1 MLAKGVVVV
10 PEPGE
15 QRRVRPSFARGAR
28 TVARW
33 SDPVGRYTVCAAVSG
48 VLLAAGVVTAAGPW
62 DSSGQRT
69 AERAHAV
76 ALGGEHLPP
85 GSAGAGNSG
94 PAGTG
99 SDTGREPG
107 TAPAAVA
114 VLAGLG
120 TASDGT
126 GADRADSAADAPTR
140 AGLERV
146 LGPLLDDPAL
156 GSRRSV
162 AVVDVATGRTLF
174 ERGAGTALLPASTT
188 KIATGVAALSAMG
201 PDHRFTTRTVLQPDG
216 EDEGRGK
223 AGAGDKAVEELVLV
237 GGGDPT
243 LTAREKPGR
252 WASMRELA
260 SLTAAALKRQGV
272 EEVALRYDTSLFKG
286 PEVHPIGINRNISP
300 VTALMV
306 DEGRADDSDHGP
318 APRVADPAA
327 HAAGVF
333 AGLLEK
339 KGIRVGA
346 PAPGRA
352 AKKAD
357 PVAQVRSAPLAAQ
370 VERMMTNSDNDIAE
384 ALARQTA
391 AADGR
396 EASFAGGGTAIRAEL
411 KRLGV
416 PLEGV
421 RFADGSGLGRG
432 DRLSARALT
441 RLLTAAADP
450 RRPELRPV
458 LTGMPVAGFSGTLSA
473 RAADGRAAG
482 MVRAKTGTLTG
493 VNTLAGTAVDAQ
505 GRLLAFAF
513 LAEGTPAKYP
523 AEDALDRLA
532 ATVAACGCRG

>member
-1 MLAKGVVVV
+1 M
-10 PEPGE
+10 
-15 QRRVRPSFARGAR
+15 
-28 TVARW
+28 ARW

-48 VLLAAGVVTAAGPW
+48 ALLAAGVVTAAGPW

-76 ALGGEHLPP
+76 ALGGEHPAP
-85 GSAGAGNSG
+85 GSVGTGSGGPAGAGG
-94 PAGTG
+94 
-99 SDTGREPG
+99 DTGREPG

-120 TASDGT
+120 AVPDGHEAG
-126 GADRADSAADAPTR
+126 GAGSAAGAPTT

-156 GSRRSV
+156 GSRRSA

-216 EDEGRGK
+216 AAAKGAGEGERRDGDKGK
-223 AGAGDKAVEELVLV
+223 AVRELVLV

-252 WASMRELA
+252 WASLRELA
-260 SLTAAALKRQGV
+260 ALTAAALRRQGV
-272 EEVALRYDTSLFKG
+272 EEVVLRYDTSLFKG
-286 PEVHPIGINRNISP
+286 PEVHPIGVNPNISP

-327 HAAGVF
+327 HTAGVF
-333 AGLLEK
+333 ADLLEK
-339 KGIRVGA
+339 RGIRAGA
-346 PAPGRA
+346 PAPGKA

-391 AADGR
+391 VADGR

-416 PLEGV
+416 PLAGV

-441 RLLTAAADP
+441 RLLTTAADP
-450 RRPELRPV
+450 GRPELRPV

-473 RAADGRAAG
+473 RAADGGAAG
-482 MVRAKTGTLTG
+482 VVRAKTGTLTG
-493 VNTLAGTAVDAQ
+493 VNTLAGTAVDAG

-513 LAEGTPAKYP
+513 LAEGTPAKVP
-523 AEDALDRLA
+523 AETALDRLA
-532 ATVAACGCRG
+532 ASVAACGCRG

>member
-1 MLAKGVVVV
+1 
-10 PEPGE
+10 
-15 QRRVRPSFARGAR
+15 
-28 TVARW
+28 
-33 SDPVGRYTVCAAVSG
+33 
-48 VLLAAGVVTAAGPW
+48 
-62 DSSGQRT
+62 
-69 AERAHAV
+69 
-76 ALGGEHLPP
+76 
-85 GSAGAGNSG
+85 
-94 PAGTG
+94 
-99 SDTGREPG
+99 
-107 TAPAAVA
+107 
-114 VLAGLG
+114 
-120 TASDGT
+120 
-126 GADRADSAADAPTR
+126 

-156 GSRRSV
+156 GSRRSA

-188 KIATGVAALSAMG
+188 KIATGVAALSALG

-216 EDEGRGK
+216 AADKGEDERGD
-223 AGAGDKAVEELVLV
+223 GDKGKGEGRTTRELVLV

-252 WASMRELA
+252 WASLRELA
-260 SLTAAALKRQGV
+260 SLTAAALRRQGV
-272 EEVALRYDTSLFKG
+272 EEVVLRYDTSLFKG
-286 PEVHPIGINRNISP
+286 PEVHPIGVNPNISP

-306 DEGRADDSDHGP
+306 DQGRADDSDHGP

-333 AGLLEK
+333 ADLLEK
-339 KGIRVGA
+339 KGIRAGA
-346 PAPGRA
+346 PAPGEA
-352 AKKAD
+352 AKTAD

-391 AADGR
+391 VAGGR
-396 EASFAGGGTAIRAEL
+396 EAGFAGGGAAIRAEL

-450 RRPELRPV
+450 GRPELRPV

-473 RAADGRAAG
+473 
-482 MVRAKTGTLTG
+482 
-493 VNTLAGTAVDAQ
+493 
-505 GRLLAFAF
+505 
-513 LAEGTPAKYP
+513 
-523 AEDALDRLA
+523 
-532 ATVAACGCRG
+532 

>member
-1 MLAKGVVVV
+1 VLAKGVVVV

-15 QRRVRPSFARGAR
+15 QRRVRPVFARGAR

-48 VLLAAGVVTAAGPW
+48 ALLAAGVVTAAGPW

-69 AERAHAV
+69 AERVHAV
-76 ALGGEHLPP
+76 ALGGEHPTTNSADAGGP
-85 GSAGAGNSG
+85 GGAV
-94 PAGTG
+94 AE
-99 SDTGREPG
+99 REPE
-107 TAPAAVA
+107 TRLDAAA

-120 TASDGT
+120 DTPDGDAAGHG
-126 GADRADSAADAPTR
+126 GAAAGTLPTK
-140 AGLERV
+140 AGLARV

-156 GSRRSV
+156 GSRGSA

-174 ERGAGTALLPASTT
+174 ERGGGTALLPASTT

-201 PDHRFTTRTVLQPDG
+201 PDHRFTTRTVLQPAAPGKGKKG
-216 EDEGRGK
+216 EGER
-223 AGAGDKAVEELVLV
+223 ELVLV

-243 LTAREKPGR
+243 LTARENSGK
-252 WASMRELA
+252 WAGLRELA
-260 SLTAAALKRQGV
+260 ASTATALRQRGV
-272 EEVALRYDTSLFKG
+272 EKVTLRYDASLFTG
-286 PEVHPIGINRNISP
+286 PQVHPIGVNPNISP
-300 VTALMV
+300 VTALTV

-327 HAAGVF
+327 HAAEVF

-339 KGIRVGA
+339 EGIRAGA
-346 PAPGRA
+346 GSPAPVKA
-352 AKKAD
+352 ARKAEA
-357 PVAQVRSAPLAAQ
+357 VAKVRSAPLAAQ

-384 ALARQTA
+384 TLARQA
-391 AADGR
+391 ALATDR
-396 EASFAGGGTAIRAEL
+396 EGSFAGGGAAIGAEL

-441 RLLTAAADP
+441 RLLTLAADP

-458 LTGMPVAGFSGTLSA
+458 LTGMPIAGFSGTLSR
-473 RAADGRAAG
+473 RAADGTAAG
-482 MVRAKTGTLTG
+482 LVRAKTGTLTG
-493 VNTLAGTAVDAQ
+493 VNTLAGTAVDAE

-513 LAEGTPAKYP
+513 LAEGTPAKEP
-523 AEDALDRLA
+523 AESALDHLA
-532 ATVAACGCRG
+532 ATVAACGCRT

>member
-15 QRRVRPSFARGAR
+15 QRRVRPLFARGAR

-48 VLLAAGVVTAAGPW
+48 ALLAAGVVTAAGPW

-69 AERAHAV
+69 AERVHAV
-76 ALGGEHLPP
+76 ALGGEHPASVSADAGRAPDGAAEDDP
-85 GSAGAGNSG
+85 GARLG
-94 PAGTG
+94 
-99 SDTGREPG
+99 
-107 TAPAAVA
+107 AVA

-120 TASDGT
+120 ETPDGEKAGHG
-126 GADRADSAADAPTR
+126 GAAAGALPTR

-146 LGPLLDDPAL
+146 LGPLLEDPAL
-156 GSRRSV
+156 GSRGSA

-174 ERGAGTALLPASTT
+174 ERGGDTALLPASTT
-188 KIATGVAALSAMG
+188 KIATGVAALSALG
-201 PDHRFTTRTVLQPDG
+201 PDHRFTTRTVLQPLASG
-216 EDEGRGK
+216 TGKEKGK
-223 AGAGDKAVEELVLV
+223 AEKGKGVRELVLV

-252 WASMRELA
+252 WAGLRELA
-260 SLTAAALKRQGV
+260 ASTAAALKQRDI
-272 EEVALRYDTSLFKG
+272 EEVSLRYDGSLFTG
-286 PEVHPIGINRNISP
+286 PQIHPIGVNPNISP
-300 VTALMV
+300 VTALAV

-327 HAAGVF
+327 HAAEVF

-339 KGIRVGA
+339 KGIGTGEPA
-346 PAPGRA
+346 PAKA
-352 AKKAD
+352 ARKAEAL
-357 PVAQVRSAPLAAQ
+357 AQVRSAPLAAQ

-384 ALARQTA
+384 TLARQTA
-391 AADGR
+391 LADDR
-396 EASFAGGGTAIRAEL
+396 EGSFAGGGAAIRAQLE
-411 KRLGV
+411 RLGV
-416 PLEGV
+416 PLKGV

-441 RLLTAAADP
+441 RLLTLAADP

-458 LTGMPVAGFSGTLSA
+458 LTGMPVAGFSGTLSG
-473 RAADGRAAG
+473 RGADGAAAG
-482 MVRAKTGTLTG
+482 LVRAKTGTLTG
-493 VNTLAGTAVDAQ
+493 VNTLAGTAVDAE

-513 LAEGTPAKYP
+513 LAEGTPAKEP
-523 AEDALDRLA
+523 AEAALDRLA
-532 ATVAACGCRG
+532 ATVASCGCRT

>member
-1 MLAKGVVVV
+1 MGPV
-10 PEPGE
+10 
-15 QRRVRPSFARGAR
+15 FARGAR
-28 TVARW
+28 TLARW

-48 VLLAAGVVTAAGPW
+48 ALLAAGVVTAAGPW

-69 AERAHAV
+69 AERVRAV
-76 ALGGEHLPP
+76 ALGGEQPAA
-85 GSAGAGNSG
+85 GAAGAGAKG
-94 PAGTG
+94 DARAAGEAEPAVG
-99 SDTGREPG
+99 
-107 TAPAAVA
+107 AAT

-120 TASDGT
+120 EAPDGRAAGEAGAASGTLPT
-126 GADRADSAADAPTR
+126 GAA
-140 AGLERV
+140 LERV

-156 GSRRSV
+156 GSRRSA

-201 PDHRFTTRTVLQPDG
+201 PDHRFTTRAVLRSATGKGDG
-216 EDEGRGK
+216 GKGDAKTEGDAKNEGDGK
-223 AGAGDKAVEELVLV
+223 NKGVPELVLV

-243 LTAREKPGR
+243 LTAREKPGG

-260 SLTAAALKRQGV
+260 SLTAAALEREGI
-272 EEVALRYDTSLFKG
+272 EEVALRYDASLFKG
-286 PEVHPIGINRNISP
+286 SRIHPIGVNPNISP

-333 AGLLEK
+333 ADLLEE
-339 KGIRVGA
+339 KGIRAGA
-346 PAPGRA
+346 PTPGKA

-357 PVAQVRSAPLAAQ
+357 TVAQVRSAPLAAQ

-384 ALARQTA
+384 ALARHTA
-391 AADGR
+391 LSSGR
-396 EASFAGGGTAIRAEL
+396 ESSFAGGGAAIHAEL

-416 PLEGV
+416 PLDGV

-441 RLLTAAADP
+441 RLLTLAADP
-450 RRPELRPV
+450 ERPGLRPV
-458 LTGMPVAGFSGTLSA
+458 LTGLPVAGFTGTLTE
-473 RAADGRAAG
+473 RAADDLAAG
-482 MVRAKTGTLTG
+482 LVRAKTGTLTG
-493 VNTLAGTAVDAQ
+493 VNTLAGTAVDAE

-513 LAEGTPAKYP
+513 LAEGTPAKEP
-523 AEDALDRLA
+523 AESALDRLA

>member
-1 MLAKGVVVV
+1 
-10 PEPGE
+10 
-15 QRRVRPSFARGAR
+15 
-28 TVARW
+28 
-33 SDPVGRYTVCAAVSG
+33 VCAAVSG
-48 VLLAAGVVTAAGPW
+48 ALLAAGVVTAAGPW

-69 AERAHAV
+69 AARVRAV
-76 ALGGEHLPP
+76 ALGGEQPAA
-85 GSAGAGNSG
+85 GAAGAGARGDARRSGEAG
-94 PAGTG
+94 PAAG
-99 SDTGREPG
+99 
-107 TAPAAVA
+107 AAT

-120 TASDGT
+120 EVPDGRAEGEAGAAS
-126 GADRADSAADAPTR
+126 GALPTR
-140 AGLERV
+140 AALERV
-146 LGPLLDDPAL
+146 LGPLLDDPVL
-156 GSRRSV
+156 GSRRSA

-201 PDHRFTTRTVLQPDG
+201 PDHRFTTRAVLRPAPGGARAGSDDG
-216 EDEGRGK
+216 EK
-223 AGAGDKAVEELVLV
+223 GAGKNEGAPELVLV

-243 LTAREKPGR
+243 LTAREKPGG

-260 SLTAAALKRQGV
+260 SLTAAALERQGID
-272 EEVALRYDTSLFKG
+272 EVALRYDASLFKG
-286 PEVHPIGINRNISP
+286 SRLHPIGVNPNISP

-333 AGLLEK
+333 ADLLEE
-339 KGIRVGA
+339 KGIRTGA
-346 PAPGRA
+346 PAPGKA

-357 PVAQVRSAPLAAQ
+357 TVAQVRSAPLSAQ

-384 ALARQTA
+384 ALARHTA
-391 AADGR
+391 LSSGG
-396 EASFAGGGTAIRAEL
+396 ESSFAGGGEAIHAEL

-416 PLEGV
+416 PLDGV

-441 RLLTAAADP
+441 RLLTLAADP
-450 RRPELRPV
+450 ERPGLRPV
-458 LTGMPVAGFSGTLSA
+458 VTGLPVAGFTGTLTE
-473 RAADGRAAG
+473 RAADDLAAG
-482 MVRAKTGTLTG
+482 LVRAKTGTLTG
-493 VNTLAGTAVDAQ
+493 VNTLAGTAVDAE

-513 LAEGTPAKYP
+513 LAEGTPAKEP
-523 AEDALDRLA
+523 AESALDRLA